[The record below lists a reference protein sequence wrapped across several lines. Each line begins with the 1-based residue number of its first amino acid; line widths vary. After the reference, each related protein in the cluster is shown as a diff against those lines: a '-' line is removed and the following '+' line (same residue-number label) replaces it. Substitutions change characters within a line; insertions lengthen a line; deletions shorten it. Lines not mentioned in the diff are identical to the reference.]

1 MHTTKQIIEN
11 QEIYREEILNYL
23 LREVSKTKKELRA
36 IESTDEFILKER
48 EKLLNK
54 FKKTN
59 SLESIKKYFF
69 ISTKRDEKFYVWW
82 DAEQQETLILTY
94 GKK

>member
-1 MHTTKQIIEN
+1 MYTTKQIIEN
-11 QEIYREEILNYL
+11 QEKFKEEILSYL
-23 LREVSKTKKELRA
+23 LREVRDTKKELNK
-36 IESTDEFILKER
+36 IETTDEFILKER

-59 SLESIKKYFF
+59 SEKSIKKYFF
-69 ISTKRDEKFYVWW
+69 TNSKRDENFYVWW
-82 DAEQQETLILTY
+82 DEQQQEALILAY

>member
-11 QEIYREEILNYL
+11 QDKYREEIFNFL
-23 LREVSKTKKELRA
+23 LREVNKTKKELTE
-36 IESTDEFILKER
+36 IKSTDAFILKER

-59 SLESIKKYFF
+59 SLDSIKKYFF
-69 ISTKRDEKFYVWW
+69 TSKKRDETFYVWW
-82 DAEQQETLILTY
+82 DSEQQEALILTY